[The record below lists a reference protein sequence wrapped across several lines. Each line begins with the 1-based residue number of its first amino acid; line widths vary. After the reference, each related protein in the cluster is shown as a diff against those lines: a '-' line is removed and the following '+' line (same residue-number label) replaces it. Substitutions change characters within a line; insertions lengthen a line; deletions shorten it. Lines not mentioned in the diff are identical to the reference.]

1 MAVNYTG
8 TQFFHS
14 TTLSCQGIS
23 SLREVSAC
31 VVTSLLPSELQ
42 HSPLKNHLSISTHPP
57 HGMDVQMVAFI
68 VPHDETGASLT
79 RVLMAHVGR
88 VLPSYCVPDNIVFV
102 RELPT
107 TEHGEAE
114 MEYTGPLVSYPGSVN
129 GAKESL
135 GNDIG
140 CVFRAC
146 EQGQR
151 VLRK

>member
-1 MAVNYTG
+1 MAVTCYTVLSFNY
-8 TQFFHS
+8 S
-14 TTLSCQGIS
+14 LSCQGIS

-114 MEYTGPLVSYPGSVN
+114 MEYTGLSLIPRSY
-129 GAKESL
+129 
-135 GNDIG
+135 
-140 CVFRAC
+140 FRAC
-146 EQGQR
+146 ERVQR